1 MTVQKDIQ
9 EKFGK
14 LKSLLDERQKALTA
28 RVKSLEEEKLVEI
41 QNASRCGGEGASCAQ
56 FTVHYAHSNCVAAVN
71 CGQPEE
77 NLWTTSTPPT
87 RYFLTQKSMSCLT
100 AQTRYASAIL
110 RTRTHKRLDRS

>member
-41 QNASRCGGEGASCAQ
+41 QNASRCGGRGHP
-56 FTVHYAHSNCVAAVN
+56 VHSSQY
-71 CGQPEE
+71 
-77 NLWTTSTPPT
+77 T
-87 RYFLTQKSMSCLT
+87 MLT
-100 AQTRYASAIL
+100 AIVSLQ
-110 RTRTHKRLDRS
+110 